1 MSTTSEK
8 HRNFVSEPMGDKDVT
23 DIAGIDGDLG
33 TRMKDKGFDK
43 AYIVVGKF
51 LVTGRNRD
59 EFIPWLKDVG
69 GANDEQAE
77 ACFQCLNEYCREFC

>member
-23 DIAGIDGDLG
+23 DIAGIDGDLA
-33 TRMKDKGFDK
+33 TQMKDKGFDK

-51 LVTGRNRD
+51 LVIGRNKD
-59 EFIPWLKDVG
+59 EFISWLKDVG

-77 ACFQCLNEYCREFC
+77 VCFECLDQYCREFC